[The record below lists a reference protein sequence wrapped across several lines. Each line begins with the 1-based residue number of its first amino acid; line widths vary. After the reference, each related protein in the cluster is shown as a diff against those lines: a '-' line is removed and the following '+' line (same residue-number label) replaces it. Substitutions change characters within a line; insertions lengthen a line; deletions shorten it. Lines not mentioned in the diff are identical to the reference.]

1 MLDWEKW
8 YFETVY
14 CCLKVEPVL
23 TTTNYFHFHLFRL
36 TKEFPL
42 PVAEDLLRERNCLL
56 KAPPSS
62 NEHGELS
69 VAGNILPR
77 SGVSCLIVTRPTR
90 EKVVAE
96 N

>member
-1 MLDWEKW
+1 M
-8 YFETVY
+8 
-14 CCLKVEPVL
+14 L
-23 TTTNYFHFHLFRL
+23 TTTNYFHFHLIRL
-36 TKEFPL
+36 TIEFPL
-42 PVAEDLLRERNCLL
+42 PVAEDLLQGRNCLL
-56 KAPPSS
+56 KAPPSL
-62 NEHGELS
+62 NEHGKLS

>member
-1 MLDWEKW
+1 M
-8 YFETVY
+8 
-14 CCLKVEPVL
+14 L
-23 TTTNYFHFHLFRL
+23 TTRSYFHFHLIRL

-77 SGVSCLIVTRPTR
+77 SGVSGVVVAGPAR
-90 EKVVAE
+90 EGVVAE
-96 N
+96 G